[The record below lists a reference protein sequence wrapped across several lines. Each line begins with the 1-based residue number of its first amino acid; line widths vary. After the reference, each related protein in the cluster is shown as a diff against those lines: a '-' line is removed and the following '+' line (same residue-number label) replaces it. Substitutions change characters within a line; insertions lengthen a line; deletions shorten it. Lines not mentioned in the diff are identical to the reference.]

1 MLRSS
6 RSRRARARV
15 ISGGLS
21 ARVPFA
27 VSTAALAF
35 ALVTPAWAED
45 ATADAGAEADG
56 GENIVVTA
64 RAQKLYRVT
73 QTEIGKIAA
82 DPLDVPQSVQVINS
96 EMIEDQG
103 ARDIRDLYRNVPGVS
118 ADNYATVTYRGFSQ
132 DVTYY
137 DGLRGDPFQTFS
149 VPQLFTIERVEF
161 LKGPAGM
168 LYGSGSPGGT
178 INYVT
183 KKPGEVFGGNLRVI
197 GGGRNRYGAS
207 GDVTGPLDAN
217 GTVTGRVGLFY
228 EDMDSYRDHA
238 SSRTFVGDAGLAVTL
253 APDTKLTVQ
262 VTDYDQNL
270 PGNRLRGIPIDADGN
285 FYAKRSWNHND
296 PDDYIRYNGLVT
308 QARLDSRLSDALSF
322 NVAGRWF
329 KYDEEQKY
337 HEPVALRDTDGDGVY
352 DTVTREYRD
361 QHRKVEGLSFG
372 ANLVGKFDT
381 GPISHTVLFGGDWYR
396 EDSSATNYASRN
408 VPTRSL
414 IDPDYTTDSRPDL
427 SGVTPSYSDA
437 RALRRG
443 VYLQEQ
449 MGLGE
454 HVILVGG
461 VRRDWFDD
469 NDYIASE
476 TASSAATTFRAGAI
490 YKPRSDVSLYVSWS
504 EAFEPQSVA
513 DQSPLAGGPFAPE
526 TGQQVE
532 AGVKTDLLDGRIQTT
547 LAAYRIVRRNVLQ
560 IDDSLEPVNG
570 IDQLAPL
577 GEVTSKGIEATV
589 TADVTRNWLIS
600 ANYAY
605 NDTTITG
612 SVEGQAVD
620 RSVGDRFP
628 NTPQHKAGFWT
639 RYQVA
644 AIDTAFSFGG
654 QYVSSQIDR
663 SGDRL
668 KPFTVFDATIAHDFG
683 IFDAKFRIENIF
695 DKFYAVSGFTG
706 PKGAYIGNARS
717 WFVELR
723 RRF

>member
-1 MLRSS
+1 LG
-6 RSRRARARV
+6 RAFA
-15 ISGGLS
+15 S
-21 ARVPFA
+21 APLVLGIASP
-27 VSTAALAF
+27 ALAEE
-35 ALVTPAWAED
+35 PA
-45 ATADAGAEADG
+45 ADAQA

-73 QTEIGKIAA
+73 DTEIGKIAA
-82 DPLDVPQSVQVINS
+82 DPLDVPQSVQVINR

-183 KKPGEVFGGNLRVI
+183 KKPGDVFDGNVRVI
-197 GGGRNRYGAS
+197 GGGRNRYGGSA
-207 GDVTGPLDAN
+207 DVTGPLDVE
-217 GTVTGRVGLFY
+217 GTLTGRAGVFY

-238 SSRTFVGDAGLAVTL
+238 SSRTFVADAGLGVKL
-253 APDTKLTVQ
+253 APETRLVLQ
-262 VTDYDQNL
+262 ITDYNQNL

-308 QARLDSRLSDALSF
+308 QARLDSKVSDALSF

-329 KYDEEQKY
+329 KYDEDQKY

-352 DTVTREYRD
+352 DTITREYRD
-361 QHRKVEGLSFG
+361 QHRNVEGLSFG
-372 ANLVGKFDT
+372 ANLVAKVST
-381 GPISHTVLFGGDWYR
+381 GPIDHTILFGGDWYR
-396 EDSSATNYASRN
+396 EDSRGTNYASRS

-427 SGVTPSYSDA
+427 SNVAPSHTDA

-443 VYLQEQ
+443 IYAQEQ
-449 MGLGE
+449 AALGE

-469 NDYIASE
+469 SDHIAGD
-476 TASSAATTFRAGAI
+476 TASSAATTWRTGAI
-490 YKPRSDVSLYVSWS
+490 YKPRKDVSLYVSWS
-504 EAFEPQSVA
+504 EAFEPQAVT

-526 TGQQVE
+526 TGSQWEVG
-532 AGVKTDLLDGRIQTT
+532 AKTDLMNGRIQAT

-560 IDDSLEPVNG
+560 IDDGQEPVNG
-570 IDQLAPL
+570 VDQLAPI
-577 GEVTSKGIEATV
+577 GEVTSKGIEATL
-589 TADVTRNWLIS
+589 TADITKDWLIS

-605 NDTTITG
+605 NDTRVTG

-620 RSVGDRFP
+620 RSVGGRFP
-628 NTPQHKAGFWT
+628 NAPQNKAGFWT

-644 AIDTAFSFGG
+644 AINTAFSFGG
-654 QYVSSQIDR
+654 QYTSSQIDR

-723 RRF
+723 HKF

>member
-6 RSRRARARV
+6 RSRHARAR
-15 ISGGLS
+15 GLS

-35 ALVTPAWAED
+35 ALVTPACAEE

-238 SSRTFVGDAGLAVTL
+238 SSRTFVGDAGLAVKL

-361 QHRKVEGLSFG
+361 QHRKVKGLSFG

-469 NDYIASE
+469 NDYIAGE

>member
-238 SSRTFVGDAGLAVTL
+238 SSRTFVGDAGLAVKL

-361 QHRKVEGLSFG
+361 QHRKVKGLSFG

>member
-1 MLRSS
+1 
-6 RSRRARARV
+6 
-15 ISGGLS
+15 
-21 ARVPFA
+21 
-27 VSTAALAF
+27 
-35 ALVTPAWAED
+35 LVTPACAEE

-238 SSRTFVGDAGLAVTL
+238 SSRTFVGDAGLAVKL

-361 QHRKVEGLSFG
+361 QHRKVKGLSFG

-469 NDYIASE
+469 NDYIAGE

>member
-1 MLRSS
+1 MLPSS
-6 RSRRARARV
+6 RSRHARAR
-15 ISGGLS
+15 GLS

-35 ALVTPAWAED
+35 ALVTPACAEE

-238 SSRTFVGDAGLAVTL
+238 SSRTFVGDAGLAVKL

-361 QHRKVEGLSFG
+361 QHRKVKGLSFG

-469 NDYIASE
+469 NDYIAGE

-654 QYVSSQIDR
+654 QHVSSQIDR

>member
-1 MLRSS
+1 MLGI
-6 RSRRARARV
+6 AAPA
-15 ISGGLS
+15 S
-21 ARVPFA
+21 ADEAPVA
-27 VSTAALAF
+27 
-35 ALVTPAWAED
+35 D
-45 ATADAGAEADG
+45 DAGES
-56 GENIVVTA
+56 IVVTA

-73 QTEIGKIAA
+73 NTEIGKIAA
-82 DPLDVPQSVQVINS
+82 DPMDVPQSVQVINS

-183 KKPGEVFGGNLRVI
+183 KKPGDVFGGNVRVI
-197 GGGRNRYGAS
+197 GGGRNRYGGSA
-207 GDVTGPLDAN
+207 DVTGPLDAA
-217 GTVTGRVGLFY
+217 GDITARAGLFY
-228 EDMDSYRDHA
+228 EDMDSYRDKA
-238 SSRTFVGDAGLAVTL
+238 SSRTFVGDAGLAVKL

-262 VTDYDQNL
+262 LTDYDQNL

-308 QARLDSRLSDALSF
+308 QARLDSKLTDALSF
-322 NVAGRWF
+322 NAAARWF
-329 KYDEEQKY
+329 KYDEDQKY
-337 HEPVALRDTDGDGVY
+337 HEPVALRDTDADGVY
-352 DTVTREYRD
+352 DTITREYRD
-361 QHRKVEGLSFG
+361 QKRKVDGLSFG
-372 ANLVGKFDT
+372 ANLVAKVST
-381 GPISHTVLFGGDWYR
+381 GSVDHTILLGGDWYR
-396 EDSSATNYASRN
+396 ENSSGTNYATRS

-427 SGVTPSYSDA
+427 SNVTPSYSDA

-454 HVILVGG
+454 HVILVAGL
-461 VRRDWFDD
+461 RRDWFDD
-469 NDYIASE
+469 ADYIEGADAS
-476 TASSAATTFRAGAI
+476 AAATTWRAGAI
-490 YKPRSDVSLYVSWS
+490 YKPRKDVSLYVSWS
-504 EAFEPQSVA
+504 EAFEPQSVT

-526 TGQQVE
+526 TGSQWEVG
-532 AGVKTDLLDGRIQTT
+532 AKTDLMDGRVQAT

-560 IDDSLEPVNG
+560 IDDSQDAVNG
-570 IDQLAPL
+570 IDQLAPI
-577 GEVTSKGIEATV
+577 GEVTSKGIEATL
-589 TADVTRNWLIS
+589 TADITNDWLVS

-605 NDTTITG
+605 NDTRVTG

-620 RSVGDRFP
+620 RSVGGRFP
-628 NTPQHKAGFWT
+628 NAPQNKAGFWT

-644 AIDTAFSFGG
+644 AIDTAFSVGG

-668 KPFTVFDATIAHDFG
+668 KPFTVFDATISHDFG

-723 RRF
+723 RKF

>member
-1 MLRSS
+1 MRG
-6 RSRRARARV
+6 RALTAA
-15 ISGGLS
+15 SPLPLLLALGLS
-21 ARVPFA
+21 TP
-27 VSTAALAF
+27 ALA
-35 ALVTPAWAED
+35 EE
-45 ATADAGAEADG
+45 AGDG
-56 GENIVVTA
+56 GDNIVITA
-64 RAQKLYRVT
+64 RAQQLYRVT
-73 QTEIGKIAA
+73 QTEIGKVAA

-96 EMIEDQG
+96 EMIDDQG

-168 LYGSGSPGGT
+168 LYGAGSPGGT

-183 KKPGEVFGGNLRVI
+183 RKPSDDFGGNVRLI

-207 GDVTGPLDAN
+207 GDISGPLDSN
-217 GTVTGRVGLFY
+217 GTLTGRAGLFY

-238 SSRTFVGDAGLAVTL
+238 SSRTFVADAGLGIKV
-253 APDTKLTVQ
+253 APDSKLTLQ
-262 VTDYDQNL
+262 VTNYNQNL

-285 FYAKRSWNHND
+285 FYARRSWNHND

-308 QARLDSRLSDALSF
+308 QARFDSKLSDALSF
-322 NVAGRWF
+322 NVAARWF
-329 KYDEEQKY
+329 DYDERQKY

-352 DTVTREYRD
+352 DSVTREYRD
-361 QHRKVEGLSFG
+361 QHRKVQGLSFG
-372 ANLVGKFDT
+372 ANLVAKLST
-381 GPISHTVLFGGDWYR
+381 GPLDHTILLGGDWYR
-396 EDSSATNYASRN
+396 EDSSATNYATRN
-408 VPTRSL
+408 VPLRSL
-414 IDPDYTTDSRPDL
+414 VDPDYGTDSRPDL

-443 VYLQEQ
+443 AYLQEQ
-449 MGLGE
+449 LGIGA

-469 NDYIASE
+469 NDYIAGQS
-476 TASSAATTFRAGAI
+476 ASAAATTWRAGAI
-490 YKPRSDVSLYVSWS
+490 YKPRKDVSLYLSWS
-504 EAFEPQSVA
+504 QAFEPQSVS

-526 TGQQVE
+526 TGNQWE
-532 AGVKTDLLDGRIQTT
+532 AGVKTDLMDGHVQTT

-560 IDDSLEPVNG
+560 VDDSQDAVNG
-570 IDQLAPL
+570 VDQLAPI
-577 GEVTSKGIEATV
+577 GEVTSKGIEATL
-589 TADVTRNWLIS
+589 TADISKDWLVS

-605 NDTTITG
+605 NDTRVTG
-612 SVEGQAVD
+612 SVEGQSVD
-620 RSVGDRFP
+620 RSVGGRFP
-628 NTPQHKAGFWT
+628 NAPRHKAGFWT

-644 AIDTAFSFGG
+644 AIDTAFAFGG
-654 QYVSSQIDR
+654 QYTSAQIDR

-668 KPFTVFDATIAHDFG
+668 KPFTIFDATVSHDFG
-683 IFDAKFRIENIF
+683 VVEAKFRIENIF
-695 DKFYAVSGFTG
+695 DKYYAVSGFTG

-723 RRF
+723 NRF

>member
-1 MLRSS
+1 M
-6 RSRRARARV
+6 
-15 ISGGLS
+15 SGGLS

-238 SSRTFVGDAGLAVTL
+238 SSRTFVGDAGLAVKL

-361 QHRKVEGLSFG
+361 QHRKVKGLSFG

>member
-1 MLRSS
+1 MAAFRSS
-6 RSRRARARV
+6 VRLILPLPLLASTIV
-15 ISGGLS
+15 FGL
-21 ARVPFA
+21 P
-27 VSTAALAF
+27 ALA
-35 ALVTPAWAED
+35 AEPVDEVARNAPADED
-45 ATADAGAEADG
+45 
-56 GENIVVTA
+56 IVVSA

-73 QTEIGKIAA
+73 ETEIGKIAA
-82 DPLDVPQSVQVINS
+82 NPLDVPQSVQVINS
-96 EMIEDQG
+96 EMVEDQG

-149 VPQLFTIERVEF
+149 VPQLFTIDRVEF

-168 LYGSGSPGGT
+168 LYGAGSPGGT

-183 KKPGEVFGGNLRVI
+183 KKPGEAFGGNVRVI

-207 GDVTGPLDAN
+207 ADVTGPFDAD
-217 GTVTGRVGLFY
+217 GAITGRAGVFY
-228 EDMDSYRDHA
+228 EDMDSYRDKA
-238 SSRTFVGDAGLAVTL
+238 SSRTFVGDAGLGIKL
-253 APDTKLTVQ
+253 APDTKLTLQ

-270 PGNRLRGIPIDADGN
+270 PGNRLRGIPIDADGI

-308 QARLDSRLSDALSF
+308 QARLDSKLSDALSF

-329 KYDEEQKY
+329 KYDEDQKY
-337 HEPVALRDTDGDGVY
+337 HEPVALRDTDGDGVF
-352 DTVTREYRD
+352 DTMTREYRD
-361 QHRKVEGLSFG
+361 QKRKVEGLSLG
-372 ANLVGKFDT
+372 SNLVAKVST
-381 GPISHTVLFGGDWYR
+381 GPLDHTILFGGDWYR
-396 EDSSATNYASRN
+396 EESSGTNYATRT
-408 VPTRSL
+408 VPNRSL

-443 VYLQEQ
+443 IYLQEQ
-449 MGLGE
+449 MGIGT
-454 HVILVGG
+454 HVVLVGG
-461 VRRDWFDD
+461 VRRDWFEDD
-469 NDYIASE
+469 DYIAGQN
-476 TASSAATTFRAGAI
+476 ARSAATTWRAGAI
-490 YKPRSDVSLYVSWS
+490 YKPRADVSLYVSWS
-504 EAFEPQSVA
+504 EAFEPQSVS

-526 TGQQVE
+526 TGNQWE
-532 AGVKTDLLDGRIQTT
+532 AGAKTDLMNGRVQAT

-560 IDDSLEPVNG
+560 VDDSRDAVNG

-577 GEVTSKGIEATV
+577 GEVTSKGIEATL
-589 TADVTRNWLIS
+589 TTDVTRKWLVS

-620 RSVGDRFP
+620 RAVGDRFP
-628 NTPQHKAGFWT
+628 NTPRHKAGFWT
-639 RYQVA
+639 RYQAA
-644 AIDTAFSFGG
+644 AIDTALSFGG
-654 QYVSSQIDR
+654 QYVAAQIDR
-663 SGDRL
+663 SGNRL
-668 KPFTVFDATIAHDFG
+668 KPFTVFDATISRDFG

>member
-1 MLRSS
+1 VPRCFSPS
-6 RSRRARARV
+6 RAQFLASCV
-15 ISGGLS
+15 
-21 ARVPFA
+21 
-27 VSTAALAF
+27 AAIPLALGIGIPAF
-35 ALVTPAWAED
+35 ADEAPVADD
-45 ATADAGAEADG
+45 ARQS
-56 GENIVVTA
+56 IVVTA

-73 QTEIGKIAA
+73 NTEVGKIAA
-82 DPLDVPQSVQVINS
+82 DPMDVPQSVQVINS
-96 EMIEDQG
+96 DMIEDQG

-183 KKPGEVFGGNLRVI
+183 KKPSDVFGGNVRLI
-197 GGGRNRYGAS
+197 GGGRNRYGGSA
-207 GDVTGPLDAN
+207 DVTGPLDAA
-217 GTVTGRVGLFY
+217 GDITARAGLFY
-228 EDMDSYRDHA
+228 EDMSSYRDKA
-238 SSRTFVGDAGLAVTL
+238 SSRTFVGDAGMAVKL
-253 APDTKLTVQ
+253 VPDTKVTVQ
-262 VTDYDQNL
+262 LTDYDQNL

-308 QARLDSRLSDALSF
+308 QARLDSKLTDALSF
-322 NVAGRWF
+322 NAAARWF
-329 KYDEEQKY
+329 KYNEDQKY
-337 HEPVALRDTDGDGVY
+337 HEPVALRDTDADGVY
-352 DTVTREYRD
+352 DTITREYRD
-361 QHRKVEGLSFG
+361 QKRKVEGLSFG
-372 ANLVGKFDT
+372 ANLVAKVST
-381 GPISHTVLFGGDWYR
+381 GSIDHTILLGGDWYR
-396 EDSSATNYASRN
+396 EDSIGTNYATRS

-427 SGVTPSYSDA
+427 SNVIPSYSDA

-454 HVILVGG
+454 HIILVAGL
-461 VRRDWFDD
+461 RRDSFDD
-469 NDYIASE
+469 TDYIEGAKAS
-476 TASSAATTFRAGAI
+476 AAATTWRTGAI
-490 YKPRSDVSLYVSWS
+490 YKPRKDVSLYVSWS
-504 EAFEPQSVA
+504 EAFEPQSVT

-526 TGQQVE
+526 TGSQWEVG
-532 AGVKTDLLDGRIQTT
+532 AKTDLMDGRVQAT
-547 LAAYRIVRRNVLQ
+547 LAAYQIVRRNVLQ
-560 IDDSLEPVNG
+560 IDDSQDAVNG
-570 IDQLAPL
+570 IDQLAPI
-577 GEVTSKGIEATV
+577 GEVTSKGIEATL
-589 TADVTRNWLIS
+589 TADITKDWLVS

-605 NDTTITG
+605 NDTRVTS
-612 SVEGQAVD
+612 SVEGQSVD
-620 RSVGDRFP
+620 RSVGGRFP
-628 NTPQHKAGFWT
+628 NAPQNKAGFWT
-639 RYQVA
+639 RYQIA
-644 AIDTAFSFGG
+644 AIDTAFSVGG

-668 KPFTVFDATIAHDFG
+668 KPFTVFDATISHDFG

-723 RRF
+723 RKF